1 MQKKLCLPV
10 LAVYVLPVLLAIL
23 LLQGCSAPHF
33 IGQEA
38 GKELLQEPGLRSAQ
52 IGICLYDPASASYLY
67 RYQDDKYFIPASNT
81 KLFTLYAGMKY
92 LGDSLAGIRY
102 RETDTAVFVIPCGDP
117 TLLHPAFPNQPV
129 IDLLKKINKNIYL
142 SDASWQ
148 DKALGRGWAWD
159 DYNDD
164 YMAERS
170 SLPVY
175 GNLIR
180 WFEEGKKKTNT
191 ENLFDNSPSFYSIPD
206 VDWSVRFTTDTSRRT
221 FFVERKKNENVF
233 QITEGRE
240 KYKEQDVPFITD
252 GLASAAQLLK
262 DTVGTRV
269 FVVHEY
275 PFREKR
281 RSMDLPG
288 TPGALSA
295 LITVRTQPT
304 DTLFRS
310 MMYRSDNFFAE
321 QTLLMVSNER
331 LGLMNDAKI
340 IDTLLRSDLSG
351 LPQKPF
357 WVDGCGLSRNDLFTP
372 MDFVWLLNKMSGDFG
387 LGRMKGILPTGGTGT
402 LASYYKQ
409 DSGYIF
415 AKTGSLSGVMALSGY
430 LVTRKDRLLIFSVL
444 VNNYSGSGVAVR
456 RKVEHLLHAIREKY

>member
-1 MQKKLCLPV
+1 MKKLLDLPAAMASALPV
-10 LAVYVLPVLLAIL
+10 MLFLL
-23 LLQGCSAPHF
+23 LLQSCSTPHF

-38 GKELLQEPGLRSAQ
+38 GRELLQQPELRSAQ
-52 IGICLYDPASASYLY
+52 VGISLYDPASAGYLY

-92 LGDSLAGIRY
+92 LGDSLTGIRY
-102 RETDTAVFVIPCGDP
+102 RETDTALFVIPCGDP
-117 TLLHPAFPNQPV
+117 SFLHPAFPRQPV
-129 IDLLKKINKNIYL
+129 MDLLKKINKNIYL
-142 SDASWQ
+142 SDANWQ
-148 DKALGRGWAWD
+148 EKALGRGWAWD

-164 YMAERS
+164 YMPERS

-175 GNLIR
+175 GNVIR
-180 WFEEGKKKTNT
+180 WFEEGKTKVNT
-191 ENLFDNSPSFYSIPD
+191 ENVFDNSPSFYSVPE
-206 VDWSVRFTTDTSRRT
+206 VDWQVRFGTDTGRRA
-221 FFVERKKNENVF
+221 FFVERERDANIF
-233 QITEGRE
+233 HITEGRE

-252 GLASAAQLLK
+252 GLASAAGLLK
-262 DTVGTRV
+262 DTVGTKV

-275 PFREKR
+275 PFRAKR
-281 RSMDLPG
+281 NSADLPG
-288 TPGALSA
+288 TPGGRGD
-295 LITVRTQPT
+295 LIAVHTQPT

-331 LGLMNDAKI
+331 LGLMNDGKI
-340 IDTLLRSDLSG
+340 IDTLLKSDLKE

-372 MDFVWLLNKMSGDFG
+372 MDFVWLLNKMSTDFG
-387 LGRMKGILPTGGTGT
+387 LARMKAILPTGGTGT
-402 LASYYKQ
+402 LSSYYKQ

-430 LVTRKDRLLIFSVL
+430 LVTHTNRLLIFSVL
-444 VNNYSGSGVAVR
+444 VNNYSGSGTALR
-456 RKVEHLLHAIREKY
+456 RKVERLLHAIREKY